1 MSQSPTS
8 RGATK
13 KSRYDMKRERDV
25 RLHYGAAFC
34 NIPYVDNLAAHTP
47 HPSHDS
53 TLTALCQ
60 LTAIRMGGQ
69 RAMISILE
77 EERQHILAEA
87 TCDSP
92 LRPDIPKDAR
102 DSLWAG
108 SVSIPRNMALC
119 ENVLDLSR
127 ENDVLVINDLAAY
140 KKTDLQGAIYSN
152 SDARFYAGIAL
163 VSPDDTIVGTL
174 CIFDNQSRD
183 GLTGEQLGIFKDL
196 ASTII
201 GYLNTYTI
209 RDQYSRGERFTRG
222 LISFAEGATALL
234 PFEHNEQQISSSI
247 SQESPDLSSETR
259 EDPLAT
265 HGTGR
270 TGVDDPSPNNSPSPI
285 HKATTARSARHQ
297 AIGSLQDSILP
308 VDSKSMFSRA
318 ANVMMASS
326 NLDGVLILD
335 ASVAA
340 NGGQRRNNATSRT
353 RSSVDSLSESYQRK
367 MVADLTRKI
376 IGQLLGV
383 ATSNDRDKTA
393 YGSLLESDLAR
404 MLHEY
409 PHGKI
414 FTFTASGIFVSSDET
429 ASSPYFAEN
438 LPRVASSKRQTK
450 NWSKR
455 CSEAIQTMFP
465 EAASV
470 AFVPFWD
477 FERSRWFAG
486 CLCWSNNPRRLLSP
500 SVDLV
505 YFKIF
510 SNSIMR
516 ELSRLDAMALDQA
529 KATFVASISHELR
542 SPLHGILGTLEFFK
556 DTPLDSFQASMLN
569 SLHGCGITLLDTI
582 NQVMDYGKISE
593 SRNSISSK
601 RIKSENT
608 IRLSC
613 KPVKSRRRKDPAF
626 DIGTATEEAVEAVF
640 IGSSYIPVT
649 AQYIKELPSRIGHES
664 TPLPKRKVR
673 FVILEVAYEDDW
685 MFSFPIGSWRRI
697 VMNLLGNAVKY
708 TESGYVH
715 VSLRSSK
722 SAEGTNAPTTIIL
735 TITDTGLGM
744 TPSFL
749 ANRMF
754 EPFSQENSH
763 SPGTGLGL
771 SIVRQ
776 IIDMSG
782 GKIEVSS
789 QPSIGSKVTVKLAL
803 TQPESSDLLMAEHRQ
818 FQSTLSR
825 LRGHRI
831 CILFRKTKRSPD
843 DADYSQAEEGLVRFT
858 NALANTLEKHLK
870 MDVVTSTDSEYN
882 GADIVICPEV
892 SFDYLNIIR
901 RRRAR
906 DQRAPVIIFIGMDAL
921 EAATLRSDVRVTS
934 KQSVVE
940 ITTQPCGPHKLAF
953 VLNRCLDRYNQPGD
967 NVQPSRAVSPLP
979 QTGSHG
985 VEESSI
991 PIPPPSPTQLN
1002 NRPLQVRPAENSA
1015 KAPGT
1020 TPTPQPVHIL
1030 HQEEDLAASHILIVD
1045 DNMLNR
1051 RLLVAFM
1058 NKNGLQHQ
1066 EASDGLEALRK
1077 YQADSQKFEV
1087 IIMDMSMPVM
1097 DGMAATRAIREYEQ
1111 THNLPRSCIIALTG
1125 LASSSARLEAWS
1137 SGIDH
1142 YITKPV
1148 NYKELRELLESEK
1161 SRKDGRR
1168 KSVEASEKVP
1178 EEAAENAA

>member
-13 KSRYDMKRERDV
+13 KSRYDMKRERNV

-34 NIPYVDNLAAHTP
+34 NIPRVDNLATHVP

-87 TCDSP
+87 TCDS
-92 LRPDIPKDAR
+92 LLHPDTTKEAQG
-102 DSLWAG
+102 SLWAG
-108 SVSIPRNMALC
+108 SVSIPRNLALC
-119 ENVLDLSR
+119 ENVLDLSG
-127 ENDVLVINDLAAY
+127 ENNVLVINDLVEH
-140 KKTDLQGAIYSN
+140 KKADLQGAVYSN
-152 SDARFYAGIAL
+152 PDARFYASIAL

-174 CIFDNQSRD
+174 CVFHNQPRD
-183 GLTGEQLGIFKDL
+183 GLTSEQLSLFKDL
-196 ASTII
+196 ASTVI
-201 GYLNTYTI
+201 GYLDTYTI

-222 LISFAEGATALL
+222 LVSFVEGATTLL
-234 PFEHNEQQISSSI
+234 PFEHTEQQNPSSTP
-247 SQESPDLSSETR
+247 QESPDLSSETKG
-259 EDPLAT
+259 DPLST
-265 HGTGR
+265 YGRGR
-270 TGVDDPSPNNSPSPI
+270 TEVDDPSPDNSPSPT
-285 HKATTARSARHQ
+285 HKATTARFARHQ
-297 AIGSLQDSILP
+297 AIGTLQDAILP
-308 VDSKSMFSRA
+308 MDSKSMFSRA

-340 NGGQRRNNATSRT
+340 NGGQQRSNTTSRT
-353 RSSVDSLSESYQRK
+353 RSSVDSLSESYQCK
-367 MVADLTRKI
+367 VVTDLTRNLT
-376 IGQLLGV
+376 GQSLAV
-383 ATSNDRDKTA
+383 AVSSEKQKSA
-393 YGSLLESDLAR
+393 FGSLLESDLAR
-404 MLHEY
+404 MLHGY

-414 FTFTASGIFVSSDET
+414 FTFTASDIFVSSDET
-429 ASSPYFAEN
+429 TSSPYFTEE
-438 LPRVASSKRQTK
+438 LPRMASSKRQTK

-486 CLCWSNNPRRLLSP
+486 CLCWSDNPHRLLSP

-529 KATFVASISHELR
+529 KSTFVASISHELR

-556 DTPLDSFQASMLN
+556 DTPLDSFQAGLLS
-569 SLHGCGITLLDTI
+569 SLHGCGTTLLDTI

-601 RIKSENT
+601 RIKSDNT

-613 KPVKSRRRKDPAF
+613 KPVKSRRKRDPAF

-640 IGSSYIPVT
+640 IGSSYVPVT
-649 AQYIKELPSRIGHES
+649 AKHIEELPSRTAHES
-664 TPLPKRKVR
+664 TPLPKRNVC

-685 MFSFPIGSWRRI
+685 IFSFPIGSWRRI
-697 VMNLLGNAVKY
+697 VMNLFGNAVKY

-722 SAEGTNAPTTIIL
+722 SAENANAPTTVIL

-744 TPSFL
+744 SPSFL
-749 ANRMF
+749 ANRIF
-754 EPFSQENSH
+754 EPFSQENPH

-803 TQPESSDLLMAEHRQ
+803 THSESSDLLMAEHRR

-825 LRGHRI
+825 LHGYRI
-831 CILFRKTKRSPD
+831 CILSKKTTSSPE
-843 DADYSQAEEGLVRFT
+843 DADYSRAEEGLVRFT

-870 MDVVTSTDSEYN
+870 MDVVKSTDSEYN

-892 SFDYLNIIR
+892 SFDYLDIVR
-901 RRRAR
+901 RRRTR
-906 DQRAPVIIFIGMDAL
+906 DQRVPVIIFIGMDAL
-921 EAATLRSDVRVTS
+921 AAATLRSDVRVTS

-940 ITTQPCGPHKLAF
+940 VITQPCGPHKLAF
-953 VLNRCLDRYNQPGD
+953 VLNRCLDRYDQPDD

-979 QTGSHG
+979 QTATHG
-985 VEESSI
+985 VEELRISV
-991 PIPPPSPTQLN
+991 PPPSPAQPN
-1002 NRPLQVRPAENSA
+1002 DRSSQARSA
-1015 KAPGT
+1015 KNATKSPT
-1020 TPTPQPVHIL
+1020 ATPTA
-1030 HQEEDLAASHILIVD
+1030 EEELTASHILIVD

-1058 NKNGLQHQ
+1058 NKNDLQHQ

-1077 YQADSQKFEV
+1077 YQADPHKFEV

-1097 DGMAATRAIREYEQ
+1097 DGMAATRAIRKHEQ
-1111 THNLPRSCIIALTG
+1111 NHNLPRSCIIALTG
-1125 LASSSARLEAWS
+1125 LTSSSARLEAWS

-1148 NYKELRELLESEK
+1148 NYQKLRELLKSEK

-1168 KSVEASEKVP
+1168 RSVEVP
-1178 EEAAENAA
+1178 DKATEEAAEDVA